1 MKPIATAI
9 AMALFVTSFGLAG
22 AIPATAQEA
31 ATPPAPPPP
40 EHTAPADTATPA
52 ARAQHRMGRPMQRLG
67 FVEFACS
74 PRAAESLDVAFTR
87 LSHRLKLTDAQQ
99 PSFDALRTTVLTEQ
113 TKFADAW
120 FEGGQNDPR
129 VSVLSVRPTGGHY
142 WETQAG
148 KLVAFAKMSFAAL
161 TGARVD
167 DGGRDGS
174 LTL

>member
-1 MKPIATAI
+1 
-9 AMALFVTSFGLAG
+9 MADIDHQPSQDLTGS
-22 AIPATAQEA
+22 
-31 ATPPAPPPP
+31 
-40 EHTAPADTATPA
+40 PA
-52 ARAQHRMGRPMQRLG
+52 AEKLRELAEGCRTSLFTSNPTAFPAHTSPMSVQDIDDDGTIWFISSTESERNAHIARDRRVTLSFQNEGKYEYLVLHGEATIHTDRA
-67 FVEFACS
+67 
-74 PRAAESLDVAFTR
+74 TI
-87 LSHRLKLTDAQQ
+87 DAHW
-99 PSFDALRTTVLTEQ
+99 